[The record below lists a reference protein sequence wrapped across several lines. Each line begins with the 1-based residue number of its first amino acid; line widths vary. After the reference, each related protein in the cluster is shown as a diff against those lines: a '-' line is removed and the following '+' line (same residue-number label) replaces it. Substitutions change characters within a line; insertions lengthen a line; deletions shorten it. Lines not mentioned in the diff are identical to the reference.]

1 MALAACLAFA
11 SCSKDDD
18 NVPSVSFPELQTIE
32 CEVNSTTD
40 ISFESV
46 GSWKLSSSA
55 LWCQFVVD
63 GEQMHSYQGKAGKQT
78 VKLMVTDDAVELMKS
93 YTADITLE
101 IDGQEKVIYKVTRPV
116 AGYELHVMDAAQE
129 NEFSAEN
136 PVEMIYNGTA
146 RFAVSANY
154 TWALVSAPDWVK
166 VQNTLFSDANY
177 NKAVCGTDTEIVMAN
192 ADIIDLFKYL
202 PREGELVFKSEDGQ
216 KTVAVPVVYK
226 GMPEDEID
234 FSLANNSRYS
244 WTFSA
249 DALTLS
255 TGSDMGTVTTMD
267 APMKIGVWA
276 KDQKYEYVLLT
287 RDEYGYMQMNP
298 WGAWYFVDNMKDSE
312 TEYHIEISA
321 QENIGAKRQGCV
333 MVFPKA
339 VYDKV
344 SGNFDSEVL
353 TSDFDIKS
361 EYTRYVAF
369 DFAQAS
375 PEGGTTGFT
384 FFDEEGNNVVLTT
397 NNYMAYGDMTGE
409 TEEVLQEKYGT
420 SNVWIFSPER
430 PYEQLKIVPAG
441 AGDWCYSF
449 DTYFD
454 GADTTISGVEISP
467 NYEGA
472 KPSFW
477 MYGLST
483 NGEMTISFMDNEG
496 TPYAVLVVSAW
507 F

>member
-177 NKAVCGTDTEIVMAN
+177 NKAVCGTDTEIVTAN
-192 ADIIDLFKYL
+192 ADIVDLFKYL
-202 PREGELVFKSEDGQ
+202 PREGELVFKSEDRQ
-216 KTVAVPVVYK
+216 KTVTVPVVYK

-249 DALTLS
+249 DGFTLS
-255 TGSDMGTVTTMD
+255 TGSDMGSVTTMD

-287 RDEYGYMQMNP
+287 RDEYGYMQMDP
-298 WGAWYFVDNMKDSE
+298 WGAWYFVDDFE
-312 TEYHIEISA
+312 TDYHIEISA
-321 QENIGAKRQGCV
+321 KGNTGAKRQGCV

-353 TSDFDIKS
+353 TSDFDIKP
-361 EYTRYVAF
+361 EYTRYVALDFTQAASTAGGF
-369 DFAQAS
+369 DILNQGWQEIPAEYLHNVALDVEDPSVLLEQY
-375 PEGGTTGFT
+375 GTTNVWNLGLETPYFFLTIAPKGFSEESELGYTTILNGVDTKFGETVNFKPMGTLIGVSGLDQSYSGTMSIT
-384 FFDEEGNNVVLTT
+384 FT
-397 NNYMAYGDMTGE
+397 NNTTGE
-409 TEEVLQEKYGT
+409 IVGVLQVNT
-420 SNVWIFSPER
+420 
-430 PYEQLKIVPAG
+430 
-441 AGDWCYSF
+441 
-449 DTYFD
+449 
-454 GADTTISGVEISP
+454 
-467 NYEGA
+467 
-472 KPSFW
+472 
-477 MYGLST
+477 
-483 NGEMTISFMDNEG
+483 
-496 TPYAVLVVSAW
+496 W